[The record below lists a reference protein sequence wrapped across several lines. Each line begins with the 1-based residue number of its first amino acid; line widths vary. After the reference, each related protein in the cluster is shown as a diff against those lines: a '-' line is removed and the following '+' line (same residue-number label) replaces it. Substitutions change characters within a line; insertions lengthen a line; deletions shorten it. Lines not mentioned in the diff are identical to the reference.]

1 MASNASRQEPLLTTV
16 DHPVAIRDRDKDR
29 DSNAASEDGAESDE
43 LDRISAVT
51 IATTPSQR
59 WGCVFALFVLA
70 TMLQVRVK
78 SRVVRSNLDL
88 F

>member
-1 MASNASRQEPLLTTV
+1 MASNASRQEPLLTSV
-16 DHPVAIRDRDKDR
+16 DHPVTIRDRDR
-29 DSNAASEDGAESDE
+29 DSNAASADGAESDE

-78 SRVVRSNLDL
+78 SRVVSSNLDL